1 MNVLIR
7 VGAGIIGAALLVV
20 AMVLYTIKPD
30 LEATSL
36 DPIRTTG
43 AIGEEITTPVFT
55 VKAGRVDVAK
65 SVKSG
70 GILGQQVR
78 TDGIFVIVQL
88 QAKSNKEPFRM
99 NYVRLETPG
108 GFSYDS
114 SDRTGVFA
122 ATDLEPLIW
131 SKAVE
136 TFEIPK
142 DRLAGAR
149 LVVRDLSLLPELSAE
164 IAVDLGI
171 TETKAAA
178 MIGSAP
184 EGYEF
189 PRS

>member
-1 MNVLIR
+1 MNALIR

-20 AMVLYTIKPD
+20 AMVLHTIKPD
-30 LEATSL
+30 LEATAL
-36 DPIRTTG
+36 DPIRTSG
-43 AIGEEITTPVFT
+43 AIGAEITTPTFT
-55 VKAGRVDVAK
+55 VKATQVDVAR
-65 SVKSG
+65 SVKSS
-70 GILGQQVR
+70 GILGQLVR

-108 GFSYDS
+108 GFIYDS

-122 ATDLEPLIW
+122 STDLEPLIW
-131 SKAVE
+131 SKTVE

-142 DRLAGAR
+142 GRLAGAR

-178 MIGSAP
+178 MIRSAP
-184 EGYEF
+184 EGYKL
-189 PRS
+189 PGS